1 MKMKIFSATDVGQIR
16 EDNQDQIY
24 TSGQPIGNLPN
35 IFIVADGMGGHKAGG
50 FASSYGIEIILESIR
65 GDHDFNPVKIIR
77 KAMEDANRQIIKKA
91 NASNDMK
98 GMGTTMVIATVVGHY
113 AYIANVGDS
122 RLYVVDDDITQVT
135 KDHSLVEEMIRLG
148 EIKREDAD
156 KHPDKNIITR
166 ALGGKEEVEIDFFE
180 VKLAK
185 ASKLVLCSDGLTN
198 MVSNEE
204 IREVLAQS
212 NDEDNLASQLVDRAN
227 KNGGKDNI
235 AVIVIEPC
243 IKEVSEC

>member
-1 MKMKIFSATDVGQIR
+1 MKIFSATDVGQIR

-113 AYIANVGDS
+113 VYIANVGDS
-122 RLYVVDDDITQVT
+122 RLYVIDDDITQVT

-148 EIKREDAD
+148 EIRREDAD

-185 ASKLVLCSDGLTN
+185 NSRIVLCSDGLSN
-198 MVSNEE
+198 MVPNEE
-204 IREVLAQS
+204 IKEVLAQS
-212 NDEDNLASQLVDRAN
+212 QAEDNIASQLVDRAN
-227 KNGGKDNI
+227 RNGGKDNI